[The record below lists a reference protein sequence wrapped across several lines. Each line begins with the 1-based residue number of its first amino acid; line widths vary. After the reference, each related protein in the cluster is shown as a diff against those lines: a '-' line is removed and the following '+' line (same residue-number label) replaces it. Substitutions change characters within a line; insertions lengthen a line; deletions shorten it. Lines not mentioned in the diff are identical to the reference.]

1 MMIEIVT
8 SGQTRSAVAREIL
21 EGLTD
26 WFEIPE
32 TREKY
37 IADAAHQRMAA
48 AWDGDRPVGFLCLEE
63 TGRDTVEIA
72 VMGVAR
78 DHHRQGIGRG
88 LFAAAKREAAA
99 RGYSFLQVKTVQMG
113 RYPDYDR
120 TNLFYRSLGF
130 KEFEVMPLY
139 WDEKNPCQ
147 IYVMALSE

>member
-1 MMIEIVT
+1 MIEIVT

-37 IADAAHQRMAA
+37 IADAAHQLMAA

-63 TGRDTVEIA
+63 TGRDTMEIA

-88 LFAAAKREAAA
+88 LFAAAKRED
-99 RGYSFLQVKTVQMG
+99 VQDTACYRADQKFG
-113 RYPDYDR
+113 LPNGEIVYD
-120 TNLFYRSLGF
+120 L
-130 KEFEVMPLY
+130 
-139 WDEKNPCQ
+139 
-147 IYVMALSE
+147 

>member
-37 IADAAHQRMAA
+37 IADAAHQLMAA

-78 DHHRQGIGRG
+78 DHHRQGIGRD
-88 LFAAAKREAAA
+88 LFAAFAVRLA
-99 RGYSFLQVKTVQMG
+99 RGRLAIAPF
-113 RYPDYDR
+113 
-120 TNLFYRSLGF
+120 RSGPR
-130 KEFEVMPLY
+130 FEP
-139 WDEKNPCQ
+139 
-147 IYVMALSE
+147 